1 MRGEGDQFHIS
12 GLVAIQMNLSRR
24 SDIVFAAAL
33 VIALLIAYYLR
44 HALLLIYVSILFAIV
59 LTPAVQFIQKI
70 SIGRWRPGKGLAILL
85 LLITLIVLVG
95 VFIGIVI
102 PPIVRDVH
110 EFAADLPARVP
121 DIMERLRR
129 TPALNRLAPQDLQE
143 QLTSLATRLPRLVT
157 GIAGGLLGFFSWLIL
172 TTYFVVDG
180 RRAAEWG
187 LRLLPDRTA
196 SELRPL
202 LLHARDRV
210 RRWMLG
216 QLLLMLTLGVLS
228 AVVYNLLG
236 IRYATGLA
244 VFTGLANIVPIV
256 GPVVSVLLAAVA
268 AALDSW
274 LKALGVLAFY
284 AIYQQ
289 LENGFLTPRIM
300 KATVELPALAVVVA
314 LLIGGELA
322 GLLGGLVAVPSAA
335 LIAVFVDEY
344 LLRRPA
350 APELVS

>member
-1 MRGEGDQFHIS
+1 
-12 GLVAIQMNLSRR
+12 MNSSPR
-24 SDIVFAAAL
+24 SHIVFAVAL
-33 VIALLIAYYLR
+33 VVALLIAYYLR

-59 LTPAVQFIQKI
+59 LTPAVQFIQKL
-70 SIGRWRPGKGLAILL
+70 SIGPWRPGKGLAILL
-85 LLITLIVLVG
+85 LLIGLFVLVG

-102 PPIVRDVH
+102 PPIVRDAH
-110 EFAADLPARVP
+110 EFASDLPRRVP
-121 DIMERLRR
+121 DMMERLRR
-129 TPALNRLAPQDLQE
+129 VPAVNRLAPQDLQD
-143 QLTSLATRLPRLVT
+143 QLTSLATRLPKLLG
-157 GIAGGLLGFFSWLIL
+157 GIAGGLVGFFTWMIL
-172 TTYFVVDG
+172 TIYFVVDG
-180 RRAAEWG
+180 RRAVDWG
-187 LRLLPDRTA
+187 LRLLPEQTA
-196 SELRPL
+196 FGLRPV

-244 VFTGLANIVPIV
+244 VFTGMANIVPIV
-256 GPVVSVLLAAVA
+256 GPVASVLLASA
-268 AALDSW
+268 AAAFDSW
-274 LKALGVLAFY
+274 MKVVAVLAFY
-284 AIYQQ
+284 AVYQQ

-300 KATVELPALAVVVA
+300 KATVDLPALAVVVA

-344 LLRRPA
+344 LLQRPA
-350 APELVS
+350 IPDLAV

>member
-1 MRGEGDQFHIS
+1 
-12 GLVAIQMNLSRR
+12 MNSNRR
-24 SDIVFAAAL
+24 SDVVFAVGL
-33 VIALLIAYYLR
+33 VVALLIAYYLR

-59 LTPAVQFIQKI
+59 LTPAVRFIQRL
-70 SIGRWRPGKGLAILL
+70 SIGRWHPGKGLAILL
-85 LLITLIVLVG
+85 LLISLLVLVG

-110 EFAADLPARVP
+110 EFASDLPSRLP
-121 DIMERLRR
+121 DMMERLRKI
-129 TPALNRLAPQDLQE
+129 PALNRLAPQDLQE
-143 QLTSLATRLPRLVT
+143 QLTSLAARLPRLLS
-157 GIAGGLLGFFSWLIL
+157 GIAGGLVGFFSWLIL
-172 TTYFVVDG
+172 TVYFVLDG
-180 RRAAEWG
+180 RRTVDWG
-187 LRLLPDRTA
+187 LRLLPEHTA
-196 SELRPL
+196 SGLRPV

-216 QLLLMLTLGVLS
+216 QLMLMLTLGVLS
-228 AVVYNLLG
+228 AIVYNLLG

-244 VFTGLANIVPIV
+244 VFTGMANIVPIV
-256 GPVVSVLLAAVA
+256 GPVASVLLAAVA
-268 AALDSW
+268 AAFDSW
-274 LKALGVLAFY
+274 MKVVGVLAFY
-284 AIYQQ
+284 AVYQQ

-344 LLRRPA
+344 LMRRPPTPKA
-350 APELVS
+350 AV